1 MRHKISTIVLRGSFV
16 AALIPLA
23 ANSLARDV
31 LVIAHPSV
39 ALGADEIRD
48 VFIGEKQFAGAT
60 KLVPVENAAAQSDF
74 LDKVVK
80 IGAKKYLSLWVKKSF
95 RDGLAIPPVKG
106 GDAEIAAFVKSTP
119 GAVGYVSAP
128 VDGVKSLGKF

>member
-1 MRHKISTIVLRGSFV
+1 MNTISTTLVR
-16 AALIPLA
+16 ALCSALLLPLA

-39 ALGADEIRD
+39 ALSADEVRD
-48 VFIGEKQFAGAT
+48 VFTGDKQFAGST
-60 KLVPVENAAAQSDF
+60 KLVPVDNAAIQDEF
-74 LDKVVK
+74 LGKVVK
-80 IGAKKYLSLWVKKSF
+80 IDAKKYNSLWVKKSF
-95 RDGLAIPPVKG
+95 RGGLAIPPVKG